1 MNKSYIT
8 PSIEIEEL
16 TGIDSMLTVSLSE
29 DEEGIKSIGI
39 NTDSENAGG
48 EQLTKQQSIWDA
60 NW

>member
-29 DEEGIKSIGI
+29 DEEDVNSFGI
-39 NTDSENAGG
+39 NTDSEKAGG
-48 EQLTKQQSIWDA
+48 DQLTKQQSIWDS